1 MIETEILR
9 LNRPIACQDKAR
21 MELGKY
27 FTEQQVVFYLFT
39 LFYCEQDIKSAR
51 LDVSLKKKDLEK
63 SKKCS
68 ENAKE
73 ILGERNTL

>member
-1 MIETEILR
+1 
-9 LNRPIACQDKAR
+9 